1 MTLAM
6 PIHIHTGEPVMKL
19 PVSVPYPWIAH
30 TAPTTINATPM
41 STRTHLMRHTYTPRM
56 DTDALLAFV
65 RFHRWANQR
74 IFETAAELSDGE
86 LRGDAPLDHGT
97 AFQTLRHLVDV
108 DWSWR
113 EFCTGN
119 DVGEAY
125 VWDRVPMEDLV
136 SVETF
141 GAEEDARLLAY
152 VGSLDSAALAEPL
165 ALDAEMSVP
174 RWLIVAHVV
183 NHGTQH
189 RSELAR
195 FFTDRGH
202 SPGELD
208 LIDALTL

>member
-1 MTLAM
+1 
-6 PIHIHTGEPVMKL
+6 
-19 PVSVPYPWIAH
+19 
-30 TAPTTINATPM
+30 
-41 STRTHLMRHTYTPRM
+41 M
-56 DTDALLAFV
+56 DIDSLLAFV
-65 RFHRWANQR
+65 RFHAFANRR
-74 IFETAAELSDGE
+74 IMETATEITDDELHGP
-86 LRGDAPLDHGT
+86 GPLDNGT

-119 DVGEAY
+119 DVGPTY
-125 VWDRVPMEDLV
+125 VWDRVALEDLA
-136 SVETF
+136 SIGGF
-141 GAEEDARLLAY
+141 SADEDGRLLTY
-152 VGSLDSAALAEPL
+152 VDSLDHASLAEPL
-165 ALDAEMSVP
+165 AIGDVESVP

-208 LIDALTL
+208 LLDAYAL